1 MHKLLF
7 ILLLLQQSIAEAGT
21 SQKYLL
27 YHVNKNVQRVE
38 DGKKETARRGMFLMA
53 AHSIIVQP
61 QADVMLVQNDGKSL
75 LLNKPGTYSFYRI
88 SQLFSKGTS
97 SSVSSGFFSYVFE
110 KFLQNIDADEKQKV
124 TAVVFRGKK
133 AMQLPN
139 DSSFIFSL
147 PVTLQWKAEQ
157 KNIPYK
163 LHIRINKDSIDT
175 IIRNQNTFLLT
186 EQLFKTDSTA
196 ALLLWNAAPSD
207 SKSAATPFLA
217 IIPAASD
224 KEIIEQQLKQLRA
237 AYSKDPAM
245 LRLLERDLFE
255 RWMEVYQ
262 LR

>member
-1 MHKLLF
+1 MRKLFF
-7 ILLLLQQSIAEAGT
+7 ILLLLQQSFAQAGND
-21 SQKYLL
+21 QKYLL

-38 DGKKETARRGMFLMA
+38 NGKQEVAKRGMFLTA
-53 AHSIIVQP
+53 PHSIIVQQ

-75 LLNKPGTYSFYRI
+75 LLNKPGIYTFSRI
-88 SQLFSKGTS
+88 SELFKSGPKNS
-97 SSVSSGFFSYVFE
+97 LSSGFFSYVFD
-110 KFLQNIDADEKQKV
+110 KFLQSENADEQQKV

-133 AMQLPN
+133 AMQLPV
-139 DSSFIFSL
+139 DSSFIFSF
-147 PVTLQWKAEQ
+147 PVTLQWKPEQ

-175 IIRNQNTFLLT
+175 VIRTQNSFILT
-186 EQLFKTDSTA
+186 EQLFKTDSSA
-196 ALLLWNAAPSD
+196 ALLAWNAVPSD
-207 SKSAATPFLA
+207 SKSAVFSFLA
-217 IIPAASD
+217 IIPAATD
-224 KEIIEQQLKQLRA
+224 KEIIEQQLKQLRS